1 MVLSLSLIEI
11 LRIVKKLM
19 SKRSMIL
26 FRDLYYFDIKSN
38 AEMIDSLFTIIQR
51 KFITAVC
58 FRRKA
63 EFMLF

>member
-26 FRDLYYFDIKSN
+26 FQDLYYFDIKSN